1 LAQNE
6 LSGRHFSDDTSK
18 LKQKPNTI
26 PQDLFFGTELVTLR
40 LMQSIL
46 CLTTLLMAALA
57 PTTSHQQLRD
67 SDGRAWMLI
76 RSKKV
81 LVLHAPEAGQ
91 LQLLARSAGAKLIR
105 IRAAGEV
112 LASEPLATGKEAG
125 LPGKRLG
132 PKTLLRIPVP
142 SGGEIYRIEVPR
154 GRAWVAVSLLK
165 PSGVVAF
172 EQPEATT
179 PGLVSL
185 GAITENPAPMPGLVG
200 LGALPSAP
208 KKAAKMPVLVQLDDR
223 QAKREKALSLGA
235 RKERSNLPSLKP
247 LVAAKAKLAGPAVID
262 RPITELGDEN
272 KAPRLAQTEPAKAQ
286 KWAPELPKG
295 PTLMERLATMQLGM
309 SFAGSAHGRADR
321 LGGQVEIEIDL
332 PGSDKLLAAA
342 LYMGFAPSGRSAVAR
357 SGQGVALPITVSQ
370 STSEVP
376 LGLTLRARPMRLSVA
391 NRKLSLIAEI
401 NAGWHLRSSE
411 TTVGMVSASLRQ
423 PITELSSSGGL
434 TGGLGV
440 GAEME
445 LRPSLLLGLHAR
457 VETSQGAELELND
470 LLKTQFSQSGA
481 SMAVSL
487 RYRFGS

>member
-1 LAQNE
+1 M
-6 LSGRHFSDDTSK
+6 HFLTC
-18 LKQKPNTI
+18 
-26 PQDLFFGTELVTLR
+26 LV
-40 LMQSIL
+40 SIFL
-46 CLTTLLMAALA
+46 AALA
-57 PTTSHQQLRD
+57 PTTGHQQLRD

-125 LPGKRLG
+125 LPGKSLG

-154 GRAWVAVSLLK
+154 GRAWVAVSLLR

-185 GAITENPAPMPGLVG
+185 GAITETPAPMPGLVG

-208 KKAAKMPVLVQLDDR
+208 KKVAKMPVLVQLDDR

-262 RPITELGDEN
+262 RPITELDDEN
-272 KAPRLAQTEPAKAQ
+272 KPPRLAQTEPAKA
-286 KWAPELPKG
+286 KVRAPQLPKG